1 MIRASM
7 YDVKPSLIQ
16 KSSHVA
22 LVTRLPDHE
31 CASSCATRLTSERS
45 PARMVGVANVS
56 IGFSIPPKGK
66 EGGSTR
72 MSYRPHRYGPYS
84 LPAAST
90 IASTSENSVAAFSTT
105 DGSAYTPVFA
115 PIARKAMSP
124 TASAKRY
131 GGTGCLSEKRYTESP
146 AESVSLAVLTFS
158 ALMTARIPA
167 GAWIVASY
175 VCRMPGLSCVG
186 IQVRVRIAWPCVNR
200 KGSFLPAVCAG

>member
-31 CASSCATRLTSERS
+31 CASSCATRLTSDRS
-45 PARMVGVANVS
+45 PARIVGVANVS

-72 MSYRPHRYGPYS
+72 MSYRFHRYGPYS
-84 LPAAST
+84 FSAAVI
-90 IASTSENSVAAFSTT
+90 IASTSENSLAACSTT

-115 PIARKAMSP
+115 PIARNAMSP
-124 TASAKRY
+124 TASANRY
-131 GGTGCLSEKRYTESP
+131 GGIGFVILKRNTDCP
-146 AESVSLAVLTFS
+146 AESVSLAVLAFS

-167 GAWIVASY
+167 GT
-175 VCRMPGLSCVG
+175 
-186 IQVRVRIAWPCVNR
+186 
-200 KGSFLPAVCAG
+200 